1 MDSGQDGET
10 RHAPSLTLWPLG
22 VAVGIACVLVG
33 LIVSWWVVAVG
44 GGLTLVFAALW
55 VRDLVRP
62 PIEAAPPPAPA
73 EPRPRRPAPPR
84 ATRKGFLSGMTLGL
98 GAVIGGVVTVP
109 PALLA
114 ILPPFLKGEGFTDLD
129 VDLGPLSSY
138 PEGQWLVAKF
148 NVSPRG
154 GSVNERTAFVRYNG
168 LLENPETKRLEPSF
182 TIISNRC
189 VHLGCPVQP
198 NGPISEE
205 DRKVLG
211 RGRKRVEL
219 IPTRPNGFGCPCHAG
234 QYDIEGN
241 RTAGPPVR
249 ALDRYAY
256 AIRNGR
262 LVLVGLYSVGRVEG
276 EGKEARI
283 AKYRLAA
290 PGIHVDGWERI
301 LYPWQPPS

>member
-1 MDSGQDGET
+1 MGSDRDEGTSE
-10 RHAPSLTLWPLG
+10 APSLTLWPLG
-22 VAVGIACVLVG
+22 LAIGVACVLVG
-33 LIVSWWVVAVG
+33 LIVSWWIVAVG
-44 GGLTLVFAALW
+44 GGLVLLFGLLW

-62 PIEAAPPPAPA
+62 RAPLLPAPA
-73 EPRPRRPAPPR
+73 ARPRRAAPAPPR

-114 ILPPFLKGEGFTDLD
+114 ILPPFLKGEGFQEVE
-129 VDLGPLSSY
+129 VDLGPLDAY
-138 PEGQWLVAKF
+138 PEGQWLVTKF
-148 NVSPRG
+148 NISPRG

-168 LLENPETKRLEPSF
+168 LLDGLPSF

-198 NGPISEE
+198 NGPIADEE
-205 DRKVLG
+205 RKVLRAG
-211 RGRKRVEL
+211 RRRVEI

-234 QYDIEGN
+234 QYDTEGN

-249 ALDRYAY
+249 ALDRYSY

-262 LVLVGLYSVGRVEG
+262 LVLTGLYSVGKVEG

-301 LYPWQPPS
+301 LYPLQPPS